1 MSKVTLYHAPQTR
14 SSGAMVLVEELGAD
28 IEVKILNMKAGEQRQ
43 PGFLAVNPMGKVPAV
58 IDGDALITEQGA
70 IYIYLADRFPER
82 GLAPAIG
89 DPLRGPYLRWL
100 VFYGSSFEPAC
111 VDKALKREPGNSQM
125 MPYGDFD
132 TAFKTVTDQLKRSPY
147 ILGERFTAADLL
159 WGGALNWITMFGIVD
174 KTPEIAAYIERV
186 TSRPSFA
193 KVNARDAEL
202 VAEHEKAAKG
212 EAKGGA

>member
-14 SSGAMVLVEELGAD
+14 SSGAMVLVEELEAD
-28 IEVKILNMKAGEQRQ
+28 VEVKILDMRAGEQRQ
-43 PGFLAVNPMGKVPAV
+43 PAFLAVNPMGKVPAV
-58 IDGDALITEQGA
+58 LDGDALITEQVA
-70 IYIYLADRFPER
+70 IYIFLADRFPEK

-100 VFYGSSFEPAC
+100 AFYGSSFEPAC
-111 VDKALKREPGNSQM
+111 VDRALKREPGRVQM
-125 MPYGDFD
+125 MPYGDFE
-132 TAFKTVTDQLKRSPY
+132 TTLKTVTDQLKRGPY

-193 KVNARDAEL
+193 KINARDAEL

-212 EAKGGA
+212 

>member
-14 SSGAMVLVEELGAD
+14 SSGAAVLVEELGAD
-28 IEVKILNMKAGEQRQ
+28 VEVKILNMKAGEQRQ
-43 PGFLAVNPMGKVPAV
+43 PAFLAVNPMGKVPAV
-58 IDGDALITEQGA
+58 VDGDALITEQGA

-82 GLAPAIG
+82 SLAPAIG

-111 VDKALKREPGNSQM
+111 VDKALKREPGRAAM
-125 MPYGDFD
+125 LPYGDYD
-132 TAFKTVTDQLKRSPY
+132 TTLRTVTDQLKRGPY

-174 KTPEIAAYIERV
+174 KTPEIAAYVERV

-202 VAEHEKAAKG
+202 VAAHEKAAKG
-212 EAKGGA
+212 GA